1 MEFLLEYGY
10 IGLFIGTFLAA
21 TILPFSSEFL
31 LLGLLIAGADP
42 WTCFLWATLG
52 NWTGG
57 LTSYYMGYLGKWE
70 WIEKW
75 FRVKRETLDKQK
87 KYIDKYGSMLAFL
100 SWLPLVGDVFAI
112 GLGFYKV
119 NFTKSAIFMLIG
131 KGVRF
136 AVWIV
141 LFNLYG
147 EDFMNFAVKI
157 FS

>member
-112 GLGFYKV
+112 GLGF
-119 NFTKSAIFMLIG
+119 TK
-131 KGVRF
+131 
-136 AVWIV
+136 
-141 LFNLYG
+141 
-147 EDFMNFAVKI
+147 
-157 FS
+157 